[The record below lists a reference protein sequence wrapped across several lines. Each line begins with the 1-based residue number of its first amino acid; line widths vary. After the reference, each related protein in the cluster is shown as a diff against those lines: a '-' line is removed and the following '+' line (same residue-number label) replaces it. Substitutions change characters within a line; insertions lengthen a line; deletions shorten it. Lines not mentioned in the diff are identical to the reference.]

1 MRASHFPL
9 FRTFRTSLYLHTET
23 TEMDTKEFLKEL
35 PGKIPEG
42 ALDGKNTLFH
52 FNLQD
57 DGQYTVKVEDGK
69 MTIEEGLIGD
79 PKCVVTAS
87 AATLGKVISGNM
99 NPMMA
104 VMSGKLKI
112 SNLTEM
118 MTYAKIFGLKI

>member
-1 MRASHFPL
+1 MC
-9 FRTFRTSLYLHTET
+9 
-23 TEMDTKEFLKEL
+23 
-35 PGKIPEG
+35 G
-42 ALDGKNTLFH
+42 
-52 FNLQD
+52 
-57 DGQYTVKVEDGK
+57 
-69 MTIEEGLIGD
+69 
-79 PKCVVTAS
+79 TAS

>member
-1 MRASHFPL
+1 
-9 FRTFRTSLYLHTET
+9 
-23 TEMDTKEFLKEL
+23 
-35 PGKIPEG
+35 
-42 ALDGKNTLFH
+42 
-52 FNLQD
+52 LQD